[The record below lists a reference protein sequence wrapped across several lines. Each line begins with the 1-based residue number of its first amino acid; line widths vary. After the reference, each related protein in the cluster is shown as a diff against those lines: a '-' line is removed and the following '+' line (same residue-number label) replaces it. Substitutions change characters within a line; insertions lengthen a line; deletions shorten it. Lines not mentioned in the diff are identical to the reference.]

1 MKKPEPA
8 KPTFIDLFCGCGGF
22 SLGMERAEFQCL
34 AAIDF
39 NKEAVQVFKANFPHV
54 PHALE
59 KDLTQFTP
67 ADLEALIGTR
77 EVDVI
82 VGGPPCQ
89 GFSRARQVDGAN
101 HGPRTIADPRR
112 HLYQRFLGFV
122 EHFKPK
128 VFVMENV
135 LGIRSASGGEYFTR
149 VQAEGRALGYR
160 VVPREEDA
168 TKLGVPQKRKRQLF
182 IGIRLDVPGY
192 LAGDLEPAPRAVN
205 HVGVTLGEVIMDLP
219 VLAAGSGAQE
229 MDYDLV
235 RRAAH
240 TEGNKHHYIYRV
252 LQAGAVK
259 KLTAH
264 DSRPHSERDLRDF
277 AKLKEGENCKNAMLR
292 RGVEF
297 EFPYSKKSFK
307 DRYTRQSRFRPCS
320 TIVAHMS
327 KDGLMF
333 IHPTQ
338 NRSLTPREAAR
349 VQTFPD
355 WFQFPVSRTHQFRV
369 IGNAVPPLV
378 AEAVGHAAANLLHS
392 AASLA
397 RCSTVKI
404 IPFRSGIRT
413 ASIPSSSAEALAWL
427 NVIARQAR
435 HELRKADDITFLRG
449 WHALLYLY
457 PDLHP
462 DNALDHGDDEEYIHG
477 SRGAAIDLSR
487 RYARSGWPIILEP
500 LGREAWRRFRA
511 GQMSMTDFYCV
522 EAQQAGFAQLQ
533 RANWERDRSTC
544 AVTKFRDARAVL

>member
-1 MKKPEPA
+1 MKN
-8 KPTFIDLFCGCGGF
+8 
-22 SLGMERAEFQCL
+22 AEFECL

-39 NKEAVQVFKANFPHV
+39 NKEAIQVFRANFPEV
-54 PHALE
+54 STALHE
-59 KDLTQFTP
+59 DLTQFEP
-67 ADLEALIGTR
+67 QDLARLLGNRT
-77 EVDVI
+77 VDVI

-89 GFSRARQVDGAN
+89 GFSHARQVDGAN
-101 HGPRTIADPRR
+101 HGPRIVNDPRR
-112 HLYQRFLGFV
+112 HLYRRFLAFV
-122 EHFKPK
+122 ECFKPK

-168 TKLGVPQKRKRQLF
+168 TKLGVPQNRKRQLF

-192 LAGDLEPAPRAVN
+192 LAGSIEPAPRAAN
-205 HVGVTLGEVIMDLP
+205 HVGVTLGEAIMDLP
-219 VLAAGSGAQE
+219 VLAAGDGGQE
-229 MDYDLV
+229 MEYDLD

-240 TEGNKHHYIYRV
+240 VQGNRYHYIHRV
-252 LQAGAVK
+252 LQVSSAK

-277 AKLKEGENCKNAMLR
+277 AKLNEGENCKNATLK
-292 RGVEF
+292 RGVTF
-297 EFPYSKKSFK
+297 EFPYSKKSFQ

-320 TIVAHMS
+320 TIVAHLS

-355 WFQFPVSRTHQFRV
+355 WFQFPIARTHQFRV

-378 AEAVGHAAANLLHS
+378 GEAVGHAVANLLHS
-392 AASLA
+392 AASLTKGKQ
-397 RCSTVKI
+397 SKV
-404 IPFRSGIRT
+404 IPFKPGGQT
-413 ASIPSSSAEALAWL
+413 TSIPSSHDEALVWL
-427 NVIARQAR
+427 TTIARQTR
-435 HELRKADDITFLRG
+435 QELRKADDITFLRG

-462 DNALDHGDDEEYIHG
+462 DNAIDHGPSREIHK
-477 SRGAAIDLSR
+477 AQQLEHLDLSE
-487 RYARSGWPIILEP
+487 RYSRSGWPVMLEL
-500 LGREAWRRFRA
+500 LGHEAWRRYTA
-511 GQMSMTDFYCV
+511 DLISKDAFYCV
-522 EAQQAGFAQLQ
+522 EAQISGYSATEKTGGLLR
-533 RANWERDRSTC
+533 RA
-544 AVTKFRDARAVL
+544 